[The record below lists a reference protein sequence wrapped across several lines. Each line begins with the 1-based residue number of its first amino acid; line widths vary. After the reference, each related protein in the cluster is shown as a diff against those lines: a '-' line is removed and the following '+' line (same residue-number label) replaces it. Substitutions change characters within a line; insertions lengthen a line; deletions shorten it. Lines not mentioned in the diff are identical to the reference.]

1 MPEEPD
7 PTGPDRV
14 FPDEF
19 VDARLRDRVPSTP
32 VAVARRRYGVV
43 GAALA
48 GAMIAL
54 RDVFEKPKDDQ
65 AVVVDAPSDPKDMDD
80 DGITVPL
87 ADGMAAHSPARL
99 RPPADPDA
107 ARAWARRQVERN
119 KRR

>member
-1 MPEEPD
+1 VTPD
-7 PTGPDRV
+7 DVTDGSA
-14 FPDEF
+14 DEF
-19 VDARLRDRVPSTP
+19 VDARLRDRVPTTP
-32 VAVARRRYGVV
+32 VAAARRRYGVV

-87 ADGMAAHSPARL
+87 ADGTAAHSPARP
-99 RPPADPDA
+99 RPPADPDV

-119 KRR
+119 RRG